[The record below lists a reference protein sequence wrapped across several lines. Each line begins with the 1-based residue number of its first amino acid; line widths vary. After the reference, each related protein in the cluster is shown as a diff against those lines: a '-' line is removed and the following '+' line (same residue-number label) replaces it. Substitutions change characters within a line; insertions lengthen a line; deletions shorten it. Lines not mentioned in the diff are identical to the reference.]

1 MSLQIWLK
9 SGWLQKHQTSPEEI
23 RDLWLIV
30 DRDLKDAAGGGISHD
45 WQFGIAYN
53 AALKLCLIL
62 LYAEGYMPGK
72 SQGAHVRPINALPLI
87 LGAGRQGDA
96 DYLDGCRQKRNK
108 VEYDYVGGAS
118 RADAE
123 QLIQFCHELRSAVLD
138 WLKAKHPKLVPPA

>member
-1 MSLQIWLK
+1 MSLLNLLNSSWLLRHK
-9 SGWLQKHQTSPEEI
+9 TTPEEI

-30 DRDLKDAAGGGISHD
+30 ERDLSDAAAGGISHD

-62 LYAEGYMPGK
+62 LYAEGYKPAKG
-72 SQGAHVRPINALPLI
+72 QGSHVRPINALPLI
-87 LGAGRQGDA
+87 LGTERQGDA

-118 RADAE
+118 REDAAE
-123 QLIQFCHELRSAVLD
+123 LINFCEELKGVVLD
-138 WLKAKHPKLVPPA
+138 WLKTKHPRLVPTA